1 MTSHSIATA
10 NIYKSRKIL
19 LDQLETRGLDVSE
32 YRDFTMDEIHI
43 LYEKDQLNMYIDNSV
58 FVKYHLTK
66 VPNETVIYD
75 DIETLY
81 TLEKKLNTQGQ
92 LIYIIKGDPNDGL
105 LEVVRQV
112 FIQQGIF
119 ITIYN
124 MERLLFNILNH
135 SLVPKHTIL
144 SDEDK
149 LKVMAKYNMKNEREF
164 PEISRFDPVAVAI
177 GLRPNQ
183 LVHILRPSKTAI
195 YTDYYRFCVQ

>member
-19 LDQLETRGLDVSE
+19 LDQLEARGLDVSE

-43 LYEKDQLNMYIDNSV
+43 LQTKEQLNMYIDNKV
-58 FVKYHLTK
+58 FIKYQLNK
-66 VPNETVIYD
+66 VPNEAVIYD

-81 TLEKKLNTQGQ
+81 TLEKKLTPQDQ

-105 LEVVRQV
+105 LEIVRQV

-124 MERLLFNILNH
+124 MERLLFNILKH

-149 LKVMAKYNMKNEREF
+149 LRVMDRYNMKSDKEF
-164 PEISRFDPVAVAI
+164 PEISRFDPVAIAI
-177 GLRPNQ
+177 GLRPGQ
-183 LVHILRPSKTAI
+183 LCHISRPSKTAI
-195 YTDYYRFCVQ
+195 YTDYYRLCVQ